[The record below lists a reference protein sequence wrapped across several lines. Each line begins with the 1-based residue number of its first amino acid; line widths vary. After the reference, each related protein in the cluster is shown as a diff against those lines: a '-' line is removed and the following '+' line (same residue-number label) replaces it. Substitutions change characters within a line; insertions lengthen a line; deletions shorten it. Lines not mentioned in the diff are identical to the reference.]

1 MRRAMLLAV
10 AAVMLSACRPDA
22 EESTTRAALAE
33 DQDSIIRPG
42 TVAPDS
48 VVLPAGAHD
57 TSVVDSALQRD
68 TAVRVPAPRS

>member
-1 MRRAMLLAV
+1 MRRAMLLTV

-22 EESTTRAALAE
+22 EESSTREALAE

-57 TSVVDSALQRD
+57 TSVFDSVSQSD
-68 TAVRVPAPRS
+68 TAVRIPVPRS